1 MNRSLIRY
9 SLALFLA
16 GCGSS
21 TPSETT
27 TPAKTTA
34 SEAPPVAAAPAKE
47 APPASS
53 TARDIKFPTIHHVA
67 LANGLNIDVVTKKE
81 LPIINLELVIQSG
94 GAVEPKELQGLASI
108 VADMLKEGT
117 KKKNA
122 AQFAE
127 AIEFLGSQ
135 MSTAAGAETLRVRMN
150 AMSEHLEPALA
161 LMSEAVLTPAFD
173 AKELEKL
180 KTRTIDELKLKM
192 DRPAWLARRQFQRDL
207 YGEHPYAQYDTT
219 EAAVKKVKRTDLLS
233 YHAAHFVPNN
243 AFLVVVGDVTP
254 EEVKE
259 AADKLFGKWKAKEV
273 AEPTYAAPPARD
285 KREIV
290 VIDRPASVQ
299 SQIMIGN
306 LALKRNDP
314 DFISLMVANQVLGG
328 SAASRLF
335 MDLREKRSL
344 TYGAYSRVDESPDL
358 GAFRATA
365 AVRNPV
371 TGEALEGFF
380 EHLTRI
386 TREPAPADELDAA
399 HRYLA
404 DSFPLQI
411 ETLDSI
417 AQLVADIRVFGLKDD
432 YWDTFR
438 TNIRN
443 VDADSALKAAKE
455 HILPDQSLVVI
466 VGKAA
471 EIVPMLTKFGTVRVV
486 DAEGKPVRASDAPAP
501 AAAAAPAEKPG
512 KSGAPAAPVAKPEDP
527 KAPAKSAP
535 NP

>member
-1 MNRSLIRY
+1 MNRSLIRL
-9 SLALFLA
+9 SLALFVA
-16 GCGSS
+16 GCGGSS
-21 TPSETT
+21 TPAEST
-27 TPAKTTA
+27 TPAKDT
-34 SEAPPVAAAPAKE
+34 SAPAVANVATPVKQS
-47 APPASS
+47 PPASS
-53 TARDIKFPTIHHVA
+53 TPRDIKFPTINHVT
-67 LANGLNIDVVTKKE
+67 LSNGLAIDVVTKKE
-81 LPIINLELVIQSG
+81 LPIVNLELVIQSG
-94 GAVEPKELQGLASI
+94 GAVEPKGLQGLTGM

-127 AIEFLGSQ
+127 AIEFLGSHID
-135 MSTAAGAETLRVRMN
+135 AVAGSETLRVRMN
-150 AMSEHLEPALA
+150 AMSEQLEPALA

-173 AKELEKL
+173 PKELEKL

-219 EAAVKKVKRTDLLS
+219 EEVVKKVKRTDLLNF
-233 YHAAHFVPNN
+233 HAAHFVPNN

-254 EEVKE
+254 EQVKE
-259 AADKLFGKWKAKEV
+259 VGEKLFGKWKPKPV
-273 AEPTYAAPPARD
+273 TEPTYPAPPVR
-285 KREIV
+285 KQREIV

-306 LALKRNDP
+306 LALKRNAP
-314 DFISLMVANQVLGG
+314 DYIPLMVANQVLGG

-371 TGEALEGFF
+371 TGEALDGFF

-386 TREPAPADELDAA
+386 TKEPAPADELDSA
-399 HRYLA
+399 HRFLA

-417 AQLVADIRVFGLKDD
+417 AQLVADIRVFGLTED

-438 TNIRN
+438 TKIRE
-443 VDADSALKAAKE
+443 VSAQSALKAAQT
-455 HILPDQSLVVI
+455 HIKPDSALVVI

-471 EIVPMLTKFGTVRVV
+471 EIVPMLSKFGPVRVV
-486 DAEGKPVRASDAPAP
+486 DTDGKPIKAADTPAP
-501 AAAAAPAEKPG
+501 AK
-512 KSGAPAAPVAKPEDP
+512 GAAKP
-527 KAPAKSAP
+527 
-535 NP
+535 